1 MRRNGFVLLE
11 TIIAI
16 GVAMIV
22 LPGIVMSWVS
32 VQRNFMTLVVSMQAH
47 TELLYGVS
55 MVVQTVREAS
65 SVVSVSDGISVVI
78 PNAVVTFRVRDG
90 QLRREQVS
98 DGKLSVAILVRM
110 AGIRSLTLSSLGA
123 GVMRLR
129 FVGIHET
136 VVQDVWASR
145 AG

>member
-32 VQRNFMTLVVSMQAH
+32 VQRNFTSLVVSMQAH
-47 TELLYGVS
+47 TELLYGAS

-65 SVVSVSDGISVVI
+65 SVRSVSDGISVVI
-78 PNAVVTFRVRDG
+78 PTAVVTFRVRDG

-98 DGKLSVAILVRM
+98 GGKASVAILVRM
-110 AGIRSLTLSSLGA
+110 AGIRSLSVSTLGA
-123 GVMRLR
+123 GMVRLR
-129 FVGIHET
+129 FVGSHET
-136 VVQDVWASR
+136 VVQDVWASQAR
-145 AG
+145 